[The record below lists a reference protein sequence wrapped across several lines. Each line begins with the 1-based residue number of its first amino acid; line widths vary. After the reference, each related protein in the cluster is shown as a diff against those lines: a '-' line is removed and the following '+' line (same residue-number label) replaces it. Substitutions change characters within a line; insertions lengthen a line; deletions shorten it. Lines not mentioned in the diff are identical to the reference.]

1 MEECFRNM
9 INLATVME
17 KEKSQQIAQ
26 LCSEKYKY
34 LVPDTNIHLVSALD
48 MGTNILTEHDGK
60 QIILGSND

>member
-1 MEECFRNM
+1 
-9 INLATVME
+9 ME